1 MMSGLCFVLSCA
13 SVVQK
18 ASEPDSQSQSLE
30 FGGAEEKLLMKG
42 LPDLQIH
49 VV

>member
-1 MMSGLCFVLSCA
+1 VSGLCFVLFYA
-13 SVVQK
+13 LVAQK
-18 ASEPDSQSQSLE
+18 VSEQDSQSQSQE

-42 LPDLQIH
+42 LLDLQIH